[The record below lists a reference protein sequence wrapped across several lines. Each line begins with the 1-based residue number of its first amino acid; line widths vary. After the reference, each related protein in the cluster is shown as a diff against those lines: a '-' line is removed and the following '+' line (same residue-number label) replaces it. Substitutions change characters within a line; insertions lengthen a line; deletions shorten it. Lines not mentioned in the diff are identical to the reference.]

1 MAIPI
6 PAFAELSTETSYEEA
21 QQVVVSKNIE
31 TGEIT
36 AYTMCEA
43 AYIAPVPFSMWTES
57 PEHVTHFYVNDLFNI
72 FEGFTWTESPE
83 HVQHHYINPVP
94 LNVEQITNTR
104 VAPYNAIV
112 YIETL
117 WPNGDRTAGT
127 GFLLRPDMIIT
138 SGHNMFSM
146 RHGGW
151 GRSNIII
158 PAVNGIDTL
167 FGFLWPSTISVG
179 GGWIN
184 TGYVGD
190 DWAIIRTSTR
200 LNTSVFQTPNL
211 TNAQLSAQSPIRTV
225 GYPGN
230 RAFRTMWRSRPSFV
244 HNVSSFIFTNGTE
257 TYRGMSGSP
266 VINDRGQA
274 IGVHVGQNRFGEAQA
289 VRFGPDLLLWI
300 SRQ

>member
-36 AYTMCEA
+36 AYTMCES
-43 AYIAPVPFSMWTES
+43 AYIVPVPFSTWTEL
-57 PEHVTHFYVNDLFNI
+57 PEHVTHHYIDDF
-72 FEGFTWTESPE
+72 FENLLWTHLPE
-83 HVQHHYINPVP
+83 HVQHSYIDPVP
-94 LNVEQITNTR
+94 FAVDRITNTE
-104 VAPYNAIV
+104 VSPYNAVV

-117 WPNGDRTAGT
+117 WPNGRRTVGT

-138 SGHNMFSM
+138 AGHNMFSM
-146 RHGGW
+146 PHGGW
-151 GRSNIII
+151 ATTNVII
-158 PAVNGIDTL
+158 PAANGGNTP
-167 FGFLWPSTISVG
+167 FGFVWPSTISVG

-184 TGYVGD
+184 TGNVND

-200 LNTSVFQTPNL
+200 VNTSVFQTPNL
-211 TNAQLSAQSPIRTV
+211 TSDQLSAQTNIITV

-230 RAFRTMWRSRPSFV
+230 RTFRTMWRSRPGSV
-244 HNVSSFIFTNGTE
+244 RSVSSFLFTTDNS
-257 TYRGMSGSP
+257 TYYGMSGGP
-266 VINDRGQA
+266 VYNARGQA
-274 IGVHVGQNRFGEAQA
+274 IGIHVGKNRFDTAQA